1 MMPHLVP
8 EGRVNGRPAMGCVEA
23 HERLFQSF
31 GRNIE
36 PAQAAPPG
44 PSKGLARNLSPRL
57 DATFARSGSGIGL
70 NCSRSSLVTAVLNA
84 SSIPLNS
91 RRLKFNFRQPSIITA
106 RDRHEVI
113 HDVPRC
119 NVSLALH
126 LTGHREDV
134 TNEPSRL
141 VDPCSFSSYP
151 LLTVSPNRRSRA
163 TLSNSRQL
171 KRA

>member
-70 NCSRSSLVTAVLNA
+70 NCSRSRLGKGGLYA
-84 SSIPLNS
+84 SNHPLQS
-91 RRLKFNFRQPSIITA
+91 RRLKFNFKQRSTNTA
-106 RDRHEVI
+106 
-113 HDVPRC
+113 C
-119 NVSLALH
+119 A
-126 LTGHREDV
+126 
-134 TNEPSRL
+134 
-141 VDPCSFSSYP
+141 
-151 LLTVSPNRRSRA
+151 
-163 TLSNSRQL
+163 
-171 KRA
+171 

>member
-23 HERLFQSF
+23 HEGLFQSF

-70 NCSRSSLVTAVLNA
+70 NCSRSSLVTPLLNA

-91 RRLKFNFRQPSIITA
+91 RRLKFNFRHPSIMTA
-106 RDRHEVI
+106 RDIHTVI
-113 HDVPRC
+113 PAFPRGRGPSPPPPPAPPQRVP
-119 NVSLALH
+119 
-126 LTGHREDV
+126 T
-134 TNEPSRL
+134 P
-141 VDPCSFSSYP
+141 P
-151 LLTVSPNRRSRA
+151 
-163 TLSNSRQL
+163 
-171 KRA
+171 